1 MIFLI
6 IKYIYMNKR
15 ILGSWNNNKNN
26 ILPSNNYIQ
35 DLKFDIEF
43 NQKIIN
49 GISQGLGIFEGHPEE
64 DYKLIKKLDTT
75 PLEKVDF
82 DKINN
87 LFKNAKPLSSSDVI
101 DIGVKKVKSD
111 VIDALNGAGDYFK
124 GVGDYFNTV
133 IDYFKNLFNLPMTLF
148 FIVLLVFVILK

>member
-1 MIFLI
+1 
-6 IKYIYMNKR
+6 MNKR

-35 DLKFDIEF
+35 DLKFDIDF

-82 DKINN
+82 DKLNN
-87 LFKNAKPLSSSDVI
+87 IFKNAKPLTSSDVI
-101 DIGVKKVKSD
+101 DIGVKKVQSD
-111 VIDALNGAGDYFK
+111 AKDILNGAGDYL
-124 GVGDYFNTV
+124 NTV
-133 IDYFKNLFNLPMTLF
+133 IDYFKNLFNMPMTLF